1 MGDCGIIN
9 KGVNMSGQL
18 TLLQE
23 IKTNGGYD
31 YKALRKVE
39 DLENKANQEYVKEIL
54 KSLRETFTKYNI
66 RYIIGEFSG
75 GNDSGGF
82 DNVYFAD
89 GEENEIVIKEENKK
103 DFRFF
108 VDKKNIYK
116 VDSEKEKKI
125 SVFYSITNAEDNL
138 SDDLEDILYKTG
150 SLEEYGSFAGE
161 FNAYGTVKLD
171 VLTCKWNRE
180 GQESVESYQSNN
192 DDGEL

>member
-1 MGDCGIIN
+1 MT
-9 KGVNMSGQL
+9 GQL

-23 IKTNGGYD
+23 VKTNGGYD
-31 YKALRKVE
+31 FEAHSKIEV
-39 DLENKANQEYVKEIL
+39 LENKANKEYVKEIL
-54 KSLRETFTKYNI
+54 KSLKETFTKYNI
-66 RYIIGEFSG
+66 RYIIGNFSG

-108 VDKKNIYK
+108 VDKKNLYK
-116 VDSEKEKKI
+116 VDNEKEKKI

-150 SLEEYGSFAGE
+150 CLEEYGSFAGE
-161 FNAYGTVKLD
+161 FSVDGTVKLD

-180 GQESVESYQSNN
+180 GQETLESYQSNN
-192 DDGEL
+192 DEGEL